1 MPRIFI
7 LVGGFMT
14 NQLKEEAFIIKRTTI
29 WTMILNLFLF
39 IMKVLAG
46 IFGNSTAIIS
56 DAVNSAGDV
65 GTAFFVMITGKL
77 SRKEN
82 DDDHQYGH
90 EKYESV
96 VSVFLGIAIIITVV
110 EIAKAAIRTI
120 YDFIFLDVPIEKPT
134 YIALIAAVL
143 TIVIKEGMY
152 QFTIRASK
160 KANSPSLNA
169 MAWDHRGDVLS
180 ALGVVIGIGGA
191 MLGVVVLEPIASL
204 VICIFIL
211 IVAIRIIKV
220 GVSQVVDQAAD
231 DVTIDEIIAV
241 VASQKGVIAI
251 DDLKTRIFGA
261 KLYVDIEI
269 AVNPEISLQ
278 LAHEIA
284 EKLHDDIEAKIKNVK
299 HCMVHVNPSEQK
311 H

>member
-1 MPRIFI
+1 MI
-7 LVGGFMT
+7 
-14 NQLKEEAFIIKRTTI
+14 NQLKTEALIIKKTTI
-29 WTMILNLFLF
+29 WTMLLNLFLF
-39 IMKVLAG
+39 IMKVIAG
-46 IFGNSTAIIS
+46 IIGNSTAIIS

-65 GTAFFVMITGKL
+65 GTAFFVMITGKF

-90 EKYESV
+90 EKYESM
-96 VSVFLGIAIIITVV
+96 VSVFLGVAIIITVI
-110 EIAKAAIRTI
+110 EIAKAAISTI
-120 YDFIFLDVPIEKPT
+120 YGYIFLDIPIEKPT

-143 TIVIKEGMY
+143 TIVIKEAMY
-152 QFTIRASK
+152 QFTVRASK

-231 DVTIDEIIAV
+231 TETIDEIIAV

-284 EKLHDDIEAKIKNVK
+284 EKLHDEIEAKIKNVK
-299 HCMVHVNPSEQK
+299 HCMVHVNPLEQK
-311 H
+311 R

>member
-1 MPRIFI
+1 MPRIFN
-7 LVGGFMT
+7 LLGGIMPT
-14 NQLKEEAFIIKRTTI
+14 QLQNEALIIKKTTA
-29 WTMILNLFLF
+29 WTMFLNFILLV
-39 IMKVLAG
+39 IKIIAG
-46 IFGNSTAIIS
+46 IIGRSTALIS

-65 GTAFFVMITGKL
+65 GTAFFVMITGKM

-90 EKYESV
+90 EKYESM
-96 VSVFLGIAIIITVV
+96 VSVFLGVALIITVI
-110 EIAKAAIRTI
+110 EIAKSAIKTI
-120 YDFIFLDVPIEKPT
+120 YDYIALGIPIEKPT
-134 YIALIAAVL
+134 FLALIAAVL

-152 QFTIRASK
+152 QFTRIASK

-169 MAWDHRGDVLS
+169 MAWDHRSDELS
-180 ALGVVIGIGGA
+180 ALGVVVGIGGA

-204 VICIFIL
+204 IICILIL
-211 IVAIRIIKV
+211 KVAIKIIKV

-231 DVTIDEIIAV
+231 AETIEEIKNV
-241 VASQKGVIAI
+241 VNNQEGVLAL

-269 AVNPEISLQ
+269 SVDPKISLQ

-284 EKLHDDIEAKIKNVK
+284 EKLHDEIELKIKNVK
-299 HCMVHVNPSEQK
+299 HCMVHVNPAG
-311 H
+311 HLH

>member
-1 MPRIFI
+1 MPRIFN
-7 LVGGFMT
+7 LFGGFMI
-14 NQLKEEAFIIKRTTI
+14 NQLKTEALIIKKTTI
-29 WTMILNLFLF
+29 WTMLLNLFLF
-39 IMKVLAG
+39 IMKVIAG
-46 IFGNSTAIIS
+46 IIGNSTAIIS

-65 GTAFFVMITGKL
+65 GTAFFVMITGKF

-90 EKYESV
+90 EKYESM
-96 VSVFLGIAIIITVV
+96 VSVFLGVAIIITVI
-110 EIAKAAIRTI
+110 EIAKAAISTI
-120 YDFIFLDVPIEKPT
+120 YGYIFLDIPIEKPT

-143 TIVIKEGMY
+143 TIVIKEAMY
-152 QFTIRASK
+152 QFTVRASK

-231 DVTIDEIIAV
+231 TETIDEIIAV

-284 EKLHDDIEAKIKNVK
+284 EKLHDEIEAKIKNVK
-299 HCMVHVNPSEQK
+299 HCMVHVNPLEQK
-311 H
+311 R